1 MKQIKLSYCVLAY
14 AILSYLNSFVANNI
28 SLSEGVTS
36 KLFDIGHYLFPELST
51 FYPDMLFFILLIYF
65 FFRWRHDHDLLKTF
79 FLICSSLF
87 FLRLLTFPATQ
98 FPPAFNETDCFK
110 PSADGP
116 WIFFTFY
123 SNSTCVDYM
132 FSAHTFHLT
141 IISLL
146 TLYNSGNYFEKILIP
161 SASMIN
167 LMIIIAARMHYTA
180 DIIIGFVL
188 SILIYCIYELYMR
201 NRFLQKMIESVKEEN
216 S

>member
-1 MKQIKLSYCVLAY
+1 MLVYTILA
-14 AILSYLNSFVANNI
+14 YLNSFVANNI
-28 SLSEGVTS
+28 SLPKGATS
-36 KLFDIGHYLFPELST
+36 KIFDIGHYYFPEISS
-51 FYPDMLFFILLIYF
+51 FYPDILFFSLLIYF
-65 FFRWRHDHDLLKTF
+65 FFRWRNNHGLLKAF

-87 FLRLLTFPATQ
+87 FIRLLTFPVTQ
-98 FPPAFNETDCFK
+98 IPPAYNEADCFK
-110 PSADGP
+110 PSDDGP

-146 TLYNSGNYFEKILIP
+146 TIYNSGNYFEKILIP
-161 SASMIN
+161 LATMIN

-188 SILIYCIYELYMR
+188 SVLIYCIYELYMR